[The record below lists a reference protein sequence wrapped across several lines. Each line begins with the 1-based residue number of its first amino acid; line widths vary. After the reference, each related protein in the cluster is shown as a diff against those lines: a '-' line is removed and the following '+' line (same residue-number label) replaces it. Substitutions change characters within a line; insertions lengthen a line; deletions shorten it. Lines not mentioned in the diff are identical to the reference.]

1 MSMATTKIIP
11 SVLPKNI
18 SAGAETQ
25 PKVTLTPPE
34 IEAGYSLI
42 PQRDVDDM
50 FGAVKMIGAGVLP
63 SGTAYGHIA
72 KCVGALRSHVN
83 EGNDARQMLQLAH
96 TPKMATGVEG
106 QDVTINDPLGFQQKL
121 GEINR
126 RLCKVKLPGKI
137 TDAMLPQKLHGKDGA
152 ENQRGI
158 ANCLGVLTPWL
169 YEFPSDTSDT
179 ADEETDHG
187 SHAE

>member
-1 MSMATTKIIP
+1 MTMETKG
-11 SVLPKNI
+11 SKKVASRLL
-18 SAGAETQ
+18 SASDTELALAGTDAQ
-25 PKVTLTPPE
+25 PQMTLTSAE
-34 IEAGYSLI
+34 IEAGYCLI

-50 FGAVKMIGAGVLP
+50 FGAVKLIGAGVLP
-63 SGTAYGHIA
+63 SGAAYGHIA

-83 EGNDARQMLQLAH
+83 EGNDARQMVQLAH
-96 TPKMATGVEG
+96 APKMATGVEG
-106 QDVTINDPLGFQQKL
+106 QDVTINDPIGFQRKL

-126 RLCKVKLPGKI
+126 RLCKVRLPGKI

-169 YEFPSDTSDT
+169 YEFAPDASDA
-179 ADEETDHG
+179 ADEED
-187 SHAE
+187 